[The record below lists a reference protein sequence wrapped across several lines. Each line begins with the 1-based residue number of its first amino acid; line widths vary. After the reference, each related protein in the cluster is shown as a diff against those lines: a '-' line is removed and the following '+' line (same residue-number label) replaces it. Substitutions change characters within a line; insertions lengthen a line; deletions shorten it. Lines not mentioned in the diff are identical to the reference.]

1 MLTAASILRGRSP
14 GSSSKCK
21 RRTKVRS
28 MITDF
33 LIRLEAA
40 SDREEVEELLLA
52 AFPTSLELRLVRQL
66 RKDTDVVFSL
76 VAVEAAGVIGHALFS
91 RLCAPA
97 AALGLGPIAVTEKRR
112 CRGVAAAMI
121 EAGLERAKAEGWA
134 AVVVVGDP
142 SYYPRF
148 GFSQEAVRGMSCQY
162 AGPALMG
169 LALADGGLDGPRIE
183 YASAFSSIPD

>member
-1 MLTAASILRGRSP
+1 M
-14 GSSSKCK
+14 
-21 RRTKVRS
+21 
-28 MITDF
+28 MTDF

-40 SDREEVEELLLA
+40 SDREEVEELLLG

-66 RKDTDVVFSL
+66 REDADVVFSL

-91 RLCAPA
+91 KLHAPA

-148 GFSQEAVRGMSCQY
+148 GFSQEAVRGACPY